1 MASLWQSGDL
11 HFGRNPF
18 ANLIKTVDEMR
29 TPSFLRVWFGDPQ
42 LEYKDDDGKV
52 LRVEDE
58 PATEKQFL
66 WAVVR
71 AIWTTFVIATV
82 GTFVGALISFP
93 FAIVRA
99 RNTRFPRWM
108 YLASKGILDAQRS
121 IHTLVFGLFL
131 VGIVGLGPMAGVLAI
146 AFHCSGTMGKLFAEA
161 IENIDPTAIELVR
174 ASGGNRAQVIVWGVL
189 PTLLSQVVSTIL
201 YIWEFNIRDSTVLG
215 LIGAGGLGLL
225 FSEAV
230 SLFQWARLSTLI
242 LVTVSLVW
250 MFDYLSSHIRKT
262 LA

>member
-1 MASLWQSGDL
+1 LWRTGDL
-11 HFGRNPF
+11 HFGRNPLGNI
-18 ANLIKTVDEMR
+18 AKTFDEMR
-29 TPSFLRVWFGDPQ
+29 SPSFLRLWFGNPELQ
-42 LEYKDDDGKV
+42 YKDDEGKV
-52 LRVEDE
+52 LRVENE
-58 PATEKQFL
+58 QTTEREFL
-66 WAVVR
+66 FAVGR

-82 GTFVGALISFP
+82 GTFVGCIISFP

-108 YLASKGILDAQRS
+108 YLGAKGVLDTQRS

-161 IENIDPTAIELVR
+161 IESIDPNSIELVR
-174 ASGGNRAQVIVWGVL
+174 AAGANRAQVISWGVL
-189 PTLLSQVVSTIL
+189 PALMSQVVSTVL

-242 LVTVSLVW
+242 MVTVLMVW
-250 MFDYLSSHIRKT
+250 LFDYASSRIRRV
-262 LA
+262 LL